1 MNSPASFALAD
12 RASRPDSHPAGRN
25 FGIDCLR
32 GLAILLVVVHHL
44 ALPFRVPLR
53 PSLLGEW
60 LPKRLIDAISFNGYE
75 SVFIFFVISGFLI
88 TTRIIDH
95 DGAIGR
101 VNLRRFYVARAKRIL
116 PLLCLVLAVLSAL
129 AWFGVPGFAPDRKDQ
144 SIAGLLG
151 SALTFTFNW
160 YEGSTG
166 WAPAGWDVLWSLSI
180 EEVFYLGF
188 PLLCLLMPRR
198 ILIGVLLC
206 WALAIGPLHDLV
218 PSSDEVWREK
228 AYLPGM
234 AAIAWGVLTALL
246 ARDWRPSRR
255 DARALALFGC
265 FSIVLVLGWGDFAHR
280 YLHKSGLYWLCFG
293 ASLIMLAAHAHPPE
307 PRPGLRL
314 LARMGALSYELY
326 LSHMFVVLAAV
337 GIYRTLLGKVQT
349 WTFTVYLPVLVACY
363 VLAVLLEQV
372 SAWRLS
378 SAGIAARSPGK
389 AETAETSSANSAR

>member
-1 MNSPASFALAD
+1 MTALLSGLG
-12 RASRPDSHPAGRN
+12 RRN

-44 ALPFRVPLR
+44 ALPFRLPLR

-75 SVFIFFVISGFLI
+75 AVFVFFVISGFLI

-95 DGAIGR
+95 DGDIGR
-101 VNLRRFYVARAKRIL
+101 VNLRRFYVARARRIL
-116 PLLCLVLAVLSAL
+116 PLLCMVLAVLSLL
-129 AWFGVPGFAPDRKDQ
+129 AWFGVPGFSPEGKEQ
-144 SIAGLLG
+144 STGGLLG

-160 YEGSTG
+160 YEGRTG

-188 PLLCLLMPRR
+188 PLLCLLLPRAV
-198 ILIGVLLC
+198 LAGVLLC

-218 PSSDEVWREK
+218 PVSDEVWREK

-246 ARDWRPSRR
+246 ARRWRPARR

-265 FSIVLVLGWGDFAHR
+265 FSILLVLGWGDMAHR

-293 ASLIMLAAHAHPPE
+293 ASLILLAAHAHPPA
-307 PRPGLRL
+307 PRRGLHW

-326 LSHMFVVLAAV
+326 LSHMFIVLGAV
-337 GIYRTLLGKVQT
+337 ALYRALLGKEQA
-349 WTFTVYLPVLVACY
+349 WTVIVYLPVLVLCY
-363 VLAVLLEQV
+363 ALAVVLE
-372 SAWRLS
+372 RIS
-378 SAGIAARSPGK
+378 SPRVAAVGTIESPGK
-389 AETAETSSANSAR
+389 TGTAEKASASPVG